1 MCIRDSI
8 LALNQ
13 LPDMYKPLKE
23 MMMEY
28 LKGNYSAYKGSK
40 ELYDVMSQLNYDAK
54 EILNKYFDKVEIYN
68 LTYFMTQ
75 EDNPRI
81 KASIDDVAINKYAG
95 IVSGIIIMI
104 LFTYVISVF
113 VIYEIE
119 EENVIIGSDVYKRQ
133 VENESKVQQAIS
145 TLIKDKTVLV
155 LSLIHI

>member
-1 MCIRDSI
+1 
-8 LALNQ
+8 
-13 LPDMYKPLKE
+13 MYKPLKE

-54 EILNKYFDKVEIYN
+54 EILNKYFDKVEIDN

-113 VIYEIE
+113 VIHEIE
-119 EENVIIGSDVYKRQ
+119 EENVIIGSLYALGV
-133 VENESKVQQAIS
+133 SKNTLVVHYLTLPVVITTFRWYCGNSLRIYTLWNWFTIS
-145 TLIKDKTVLV
+145 KY
-155 LSLIHI
+155 S